1 MQSNYVLFYV
11 LKAPVCK
18 NQTNSK
24 LSSFEALNYDM
35 VLKASRAKTDYATVF
50 KTAQSSFTTP
60 KYLLKWFGE
69 NRSVLC
75 IQSTVAD
82 PGEGPLLFLDQ
93 TEARRAEKL
102 FWRPPPALS
111 QGLDDRAH
119 LPPLSQG
126 LDPALK

>member
-1 MQSNYVLFYV
+1 
-11 LKAPVCK
+11 
-18 NQTNSK
+18 
-24 LSSFEALNYDM
+24 M

-50 KTAQSSFTTP
+50 KTAQPSFTTP

-93 TEARRAEKL
+93 TEARRAEKV
-102 FWRPPPALS
+102 FWRPPPALFK
-111 QGLDDRAH
+111 GLA
-119 LPPLSQG
+119 PVVQT
-126 LDPALK
+126 LDSAIHRINHYPAGKY